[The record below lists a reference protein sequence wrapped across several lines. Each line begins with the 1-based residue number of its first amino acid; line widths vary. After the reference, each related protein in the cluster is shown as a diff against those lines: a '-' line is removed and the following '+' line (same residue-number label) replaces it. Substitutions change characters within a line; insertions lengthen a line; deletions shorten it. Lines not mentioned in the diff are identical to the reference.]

1 MDEQQLAEAC
11 AAALY
16 ERDVAA
22 RSLDIRVD
30 EVGPGHATLSMQV
43 RADMVNG
50 HAICHGGYI
59 FTLADTAF
67 AYACNSHNHNTV
79 AAGARID
86 FLAPARLGDRLV
98 ASASETSLRGKSGVY
113 DVVVSREGV
122 QLALFR
128 GNSLRIEGS
137 VC

>member
-1 MDEQQLAEAC
+1 MDEQQLADAC

-30 EVGPGHATLSMQV
+30 AVSPGHATLSMQV